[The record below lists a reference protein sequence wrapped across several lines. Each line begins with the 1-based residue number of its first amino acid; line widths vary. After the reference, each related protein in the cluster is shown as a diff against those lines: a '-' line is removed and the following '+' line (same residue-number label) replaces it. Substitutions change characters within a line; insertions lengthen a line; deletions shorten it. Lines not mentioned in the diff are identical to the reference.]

1 MRTIQMT
8 QTFNAPQREI
18 FDVLSNHHNMG
29 NVLNANIERI
39 RDADG
44 LDPNGLGSVRSIKIG
59 IEILQETVTVFEAPN
74 LIEYT
79 ITSNA
84 PVNYHL
90 GKMEFSTPEKGK
102 TLLTHT
108 IEMETKFPFADS
120 TLLFV
125 LKTIISSGLKRL
137 AAKYK

>member
-102 TLLTHT
+102 TLLTYT
-108 IEMETKFPFADS
+108 IDMETKFPFADS

>member
-8 QTFNAPQREI
+8 QIFNASQREI
-18 FDVLSNHHNMG
+18 FDFLSNHHNMG

-44 LDPNGLGSVRSIKIG
+44 LDPNGLGSVRSIKMG
-59 IEILQETVTVFEAPN
+59 IEILQETVTIFEAPN

-102 TLLTHT
+102 TLLTYT
-108 IEMETKFPFADS
+108 IDMETKFPFADS
-120 TLLFV
+120 ALLFV
-125 LKTIISSGLKRL
+125 LKTIISNGLKKL
-137 AAKYK
+137 ASKYK